1 MPAKG
6 SSIVLSIFARIFLI
20 VSYALCLLTFVFAAI
35 IFLMPNYSDNI
46 QNIGFWKFDSAS
58 NFTGKPDML
67 SGAGIA
73 VMVLWA
79 ISLIVSI
86 ITVVALKKSKYTIG
100 KNNKVTRVFIPIN
113 IAILIVVVLGLISQP
128 GLIHIGQSISL
139 QVRKWDTNMT
149 GNTLNFGNYTIAG
162 YVFFGVTICLA
173 LGIVFDIIGFVFR
186 IFFSRTKDK
195 ANANA

>member
-1 MPAKG
+1 MAKG
-6 SSIVLSIFARIFLI
+6 SSVVLSIFARIFLI

-35 IFLMPNYSDNI
+35 ILLMPNYSDSL
-46 QNIGFWKFDSAS
+46 QNVGYWHFANSS
-58 NFTGKPDML
+58 LTGKPTEL

-73 VMVLWA
+73 VMILWA
-79 ISLIVSI
+79 FSLIFSI

-113 IAILIVVVLGLISQP
+113 IAILFVVVMGLVSQP
-128 GLIHIGQSISL
+128 GLAHIGNSVSL
-139 QVRKWDTNMT
+139 LVRHWNGSVSMKS
-149 GNTLNFGNYTIAG
+149 LNFDNYTVVG
-162 YVFFGVTICLA
+162 YVFFGITIFLA

-195 ANANA
+195 ANANG